1 MGGSD
6 LAETERNAVG
16 IAIHA
21 GLGMAP
27 GALYP
32 ALRRRLPCLRAG
44 RRTVYGLALFVVTD
58 EVAGRLLGIMGPQRN
73 YPWRTHLRGLL
84 GHVVLGVVTEMTLNV
99 LEEQSS
105 SQYEPREHQGE
116 ATGEQRPD
124 STPAQQLAAAPPE
137 SPRQLVG
144 LLGQLDEKI
153 IDKILNA
160 TRRNRNSRSHVEA
173 QALVEVVAHLR
184 LAADHHDVVGQHA
197 GRTGQA
203 QDP

>member
-1 MGGSD
+1 MKTDVVKGASAGAVGVWAMDTVTWAVYRREDPATIRREKQVRAFGKDPAHALAQRLARRGGSD
-6 LAETERNAVG
+6 VAEIEPNAAG

-32 ALRRRLPCLRAG
+32 ALRRRLPWLRAG
-44 RRTVYGLALFVVTD
+44 RGTVYGLALFVVND
-58 EVAGRLLGIMGPQRN
+58 EIAGRLLGIMGPQRG

-116 ATGEQRPD
+116 ATDEQ
-124 STPAQQLAAAPPE
+124 AA
-137 SPRQLVG
+137 
-144 LLGQLDEKI
+144 
-153 IDKILNA
+153 
-160 TRRNRNSRSHVEA
+160 
-173 QALVEVVAHLR
+173 
-184 LAADHHDVVGQHA
+184 
-197 GRTGQA
+197 
-203 QDP
+203 